1 VQIALNS
8 EQTKAVTHQGS
19 PLLVI
24 AGPGSGKTLVIIER
38 VKHLVKTGIKSSEI
52 LCLTFTEKAAEEMKQ
67 RLEKEKIIDT
77 TICTFHSFAKTA
89 LDENFL
95 DSGLG
100 DSQGILKK
108 PSQLVWGLR
117 NLDNFGFENI
127 EVVNNQVS
135 IIDAL
140 IEAISNFKE
149 EMITP
154 DQFQKYIDDK
164 LKQNISDEER
174 DYLLKHY
181 DLNKVYKRYQE
192 FEKEKAVIDFD
203 DMVTKTVY
211 MFQNKPLVLSEYQK
225 KYKYILV
232 DEFQDNNYAQFQIVK
247 LLSKDGNVTVVGDND
262 QSVFKFQGA
271 YIGIFEDFRKHFTNV
286 TEIELNQNYRSTKNI
301 VKVASSLL
309 EVDTNRRKKLL
320 YSEEEDGEKTK
331 VVVCTDESGE
341 VEYIVKTIR
350 ELIGK
355 PIIRRDDAPSPLRYR
370 DFAILSRR
378 KVEGEKFAKALKSY
392 GIPTTFIGE
401 SNIFSSAVIMDML
414 SYLKIVNS
422 PTDTGIELFRL
433 MKNHGISE
441 QNIAIINE
449 DARKK
454 THSVEDS
461 NRDFVLDSMR
471 QFNELPIT
479 QKAELKEIVE
489 QIDQIIKL
497 ESTMIVSDLVYE
509 IMISISGLYKK
520 ALQSDTPQNTKN
532 RLLLDK
538 LLEVARDYQI
548 LNINGTLTDFIDHL
562 SILGKF
568 DIELEEDV
576 VIEDTVHVMTM
587 HKSKGKEYPVVFV
600 TDLAED
606 RFPSNYKERKFHV
619 PKDLLKGIKREIDE
633 KGLHIEEE
641 RRLFYV
647 AMTRAKN
654 LLYITYPKRYQN
666 NKNDKNP
673 SQFLQEINYD
683 KNPLIDLVT
692 FQGSS
697 KIQLQSQDVVERIKL
712 ELQDEA
718 VRSINQMQLQS
729 AIYRIIELARIKH
742 YQKNGKSKEFNPQ
755 DVLKVDFADIN
766 LDIPLG
772 EEPRPGI
779 KKEDLILSPSSIS
792 TYSDCPLKFKY
803 QKILRV
809 PTPSSSTLD
818 LGTTIHKVVED
829 LAKLREKG
837 ITPTEEVAMNILSEN
852 RMFRSYQNKTEYKR
866 STDRIKTM
874 VNTYLEWERKSPN
887 EVVAKEVDFQIE
899 VDGVQ
904 FIGRID
910 RVEKN
915 PQGEFEVIDFK
926 SGNVRKSRN
935 TIKTD
940 PQMNIYALGVKQL
953 YGKLPKKASL
963 FYLEHRT
970 VTYDITE
977 EQVDEAL
984 KPIKQMI
991 KLILDEKFEPTP
1003 SIQACMFCDY
1013 QSVCDAKVTEE

>member
-1 VQIALNS
+1 MQIALNS

-247 LLSKDGNVTVVGDND
+247 LLTKDGNITVVGDND

-454 THSVEDS
+454 AHSVEDS